1 MIYYYILS
9 LLIITLIIL
18 TIYYIYTV
26 YTSVP
31 FNNGKNDKHLNYMSY
46 EETVRFLESDED
58 RYIAKLSPI
67 DLYARKV
74 SSKEEYI
81 NIIKGEATHFNRG
94 DKLILDKC
102 TKKADELL
110 RNININTISSESNLD
125 YSKYLNYKDIANI
138 KWVLAI
144 TRNDNGGKY
153 EDGLPH
159 TRKHIIF
166 LSQDVLN
173 YSEDE
178 IIKLLIHEKVHIY
191 QRQNDALFKTILN
204 NMGYTEIQISGS
216 PDSPGS
222 PGSPG
227 SPDSPDSP
235 DISKD
240 KLRYVRSN
248 PDVNNKIY
256 KNVHTG
262 EVMICLYSSDKPK
275 RINDI
280 IIENYAMEHPYE
292 KIAYEISEHI
302 YNIHKIEKYKQI

>member
-9 LLIITLIIL
+9 LLIITLVIL
-18 TIYYIYTV
+18 AIYYIYTV

-31 FNNGKNDKHLNYMSY
+31 FKNGKNEEHLYYMSY

-58 RYIAKLSPI
+58 RYVANLSPI

-74 SSKEEYI
+74 ASKEEYI
-81 NIIKGEATHFNRG
+81 NIIKGEATHFNKG
-94 DKLILDKC
+94 DKLMLDKC

-110 RNININTISSESNLD
+110 RNININTISSESNLN

-153 EDGLPH
+153 EDGLSH
-159 TRKHIIF
+159 TRKNIIF

-178 IIKLLIHEKVHIY
+178 IIKLLIHEKIHIY
-191 QRQNDALFKTILN
+191 QRYNEASFKTIIY
-204 NMGYTEIQISGS
+204 NMGYAESTDSQEISQ
-216 PDSPGS
+216 
-222 PGSPG
+222 
-227 SPDSPDSP
+227 
-235 DISKD
+235 D
-240 KLRYVRSN
+240 KLKYVRSN

-256 KNVHTG
+256 KNLHTG
-262 EVMICLYSSDKPK
+262 ELMICLYSSDKPK
-275 RINDI
+275 NINDI

-302 YNIHKIEKYKQI
+302 YNIHKIEKYRKI

>member
-9 LLIITLIIL
+9 LLIITLAIL

-31 FNNGKNDKHLNYMSY
+31 FKNDKHLNYMSY

-58 RYIAKLSPI
+58 RYVANLSAL

-81 NIIKGEATHFNRG
+81 NIIKGEATHFNKG

-138 KWVLAI
+138 KWILAI

-153 EDGLPH
+153 EDGLSH
-159 TRKHIIF
+159 TRKNTIF

-178 IIKLLIHEKVHIY
+178 IIKLLIHEKIHIY
-191 QRQNDALFKTILN
+191 QRQNEALFKTIIY
-204 NMGYTEIQISGS
+204 NMGYVEISPNNEISS
-216 PDSPGS
+216 
-222 PGSPG
+222 
-227 SPDSPDSP
+227 
-235 DISKD
+235 D
-240 KLRYVRSN
+240 KLKYVRSN

-262 EVMICLYSSDKPK
+262 ELMICLYSSDKPK
-275 RINDI
+275 NINDI
-280 IIENYAMEHPYE
+280 IIQNFSMEHPYE

>member
-1 MIYYYILS
+1 
-9 LLIITLIIL
+9 
-18 TIYYIYTV
+18 
-26 YTSVP
+26 
-31 FNNGKNDKHLNYMSY
+31 MSY

-58 RYIAKLSPI
+58 RYVAKLSPI

-74 SSKEEYI
+74 SSNEEYI
-81 NIIKGEATHFNRG
+81 NIIKGEATHFNKG

-144 TRNDNGGKY
+144 TRSDNGSKY
-153 EDGLPH
+153 EDGLSH
-159 TRKHIIF
+159 TRKHVIF

-178 IIKLLIHEKVHIY
+178 IIKLLIHEKIHIY
-191 QRQNDALFKTILN
+191 QRNNEALFKTIIY
-204 NMGYTEIQISGS
+204 NMGYAESTDGQEISQ
-216 PDSPGS
+216 
-222 PGSPG
+222 
-227 SPDSPDSP
+227 
-235 DISKD
+235 D

-256 KNVHTG
+256 KSIHTG
-262 EVMICLYSSDKPK
+262 ELMICLYTSDKPK
-275 RINDI
+275 NINDI
-280 IIENYAMEHPYE
+280 IIEKYSMEHPYE

-302 YNIHKIEKYKQI
+302 YNIHKIETYKKI

>member
-1 MIYYYILS
+1 
-9 LLIITLIIL
+9 
-18 TIYYIYTV
+18 
-26 YTSVP
+26 
-31 FNNGKNDKHLNYMSY
+31 MSY
-46 EETVRFLESDED
+46 EETARFLESDED
-58 RYIAKLSPI
+58 RYVANLSPL

-81 NIIKGEATHFNRG
+81 NIIKDEATHFNRG

-110 RNININTISSESNLD
+110 RNIDINNISKESNLD

-159 TRKHIIF
+159 TRKNIIF

-178 IIKLLIHEKVHIY
+178 IIKLLIHEKIHIY
-191 QRQNDALFKTILN
+191 QRHNEDLFKTIIY
-204 NMGYTEIQISGS
+204 NMGYAEISASPASPTSPASPASPVISQ
-216 PDSPGS
+216 
-222 PGSPG
+222 
-227 SPDSPDSP
+227 
-235 DISKD
+235 D
-240 KLRYVRSN
+240 KLKYVRSN

-262 EVMICLYSSDKPK
+262 ELMICLYTSDKPK
-275 RINDI
+275 SINDI
-280 IIENYAMEHPYE
+280 IIQNYSMEHPYE

-302 YNIHKIEKYKQI
+302 YNIHKIDKYKQI

>member
-9 LLIITLIIL
+9 LLIIILVIL

-31 FNNGKNDKHLNYMSY
+31 YTNVNNDKHLNYMSY
-46 EETVRFLESDED
+46 EETVQFLERDED
-58 RYIAKLSPI
+58 RYVAKLSQL

-81 NIIKGEATHFNRG
+81 NIIKGEATHFNKG

-125 YSKYLNYKDIANI
+125 YSKYINYKDIANI

-153 EDGLPH
+153 EDGLSH
-159 TRKHIIF
+159 TRKNTIF

-178 IIKLLIHEKVHIY
+178 IIKLLIHEKIHIY
-191 QRQNDALFKTILN
+191 QRQNEALFKTIIY
-204 NMGYTEIQISGS
+204 NMGYVEISPSNEISS
-216 PDSPGS
+216 
-222 PGSPG
+222 
-227 SPDSPDSP
+227 
-235 DISKD
+235 D
-240 KLRYVRSN
+240 KLKYVRSN

-262 EVMICLYSSDKPK
+262 ELMICLYSSDKPK
-275 RINDI
+275 NINDI
-280 IIENYAMEHPYE
+280 IIQNFSMEHPYE

>member
-1 MIYYYILS
+1 
-9 LLIITLIIL
+9 
-18 TIYYIYTV
+18 
-26 YTSVP
+26 
-31 FNNGKNDKHLNYMSY
+31 MSY

-58 RYIAKLSPI
+58 RYVAKLSPI

-74 SSKEEYI
+74 SSNEEYI
-81 NIIKGEATHFNRG
+81 NIIKGEATHFNKG

-144 TRNDNGGKY
+144 TRSDNGSKY
-153 EDGLPH
+153 EDGLSH
-159 TRKHIIF
+159 TRKHVIF

-178 IIKLLIHEKVHIY
+178 IIKLLIHEKIHIY
-191 QRQNDALFKTILN
+191 QRNNEALFKTIIY
-204 NMGYTEIQISGS
+204 NMGYAESTDGQEISQ
-216 PDSPGS
+216 
-222 PGSPG
+222 
-227 SPDSPDSP
+227 
-235 DISKD
+235 D

-256 KNVHTG
+256 KNIHTG
-262 EVMICLYSSDKPK
+262 ELMICLYTSDKPK
-275 RINDI
+275 NINDI
-280 IIENYAMEHPYE
+280 IIEKYSLEHPYE

-302 YNIHKIEKYKQI
+302 YNICKIEKYKQI

>member
-9 LLIITLIIL
+9 LLIITLVIL
-18 TIYYIYTV
+18 TIYYIYSV
-26 YTSVP
+26 YTSVS
-31 FNNGKNDKHLNYMSY
+31 FENGKNDKHLNYMSY
-46 EETVRFLESDED
+46 EETARFLESDED
-58 RYIAKLSPI
+58 RYVAKLSPI

-81 NIIKGEATHFNRG
+81 NIIKGEATHFNKG

-110 RNININTISSESNLD
+110 RNININTISSESNLN

-144 TRNDNGGKY
+144 TRSDNGSKY
-153 EDGLPH
+153 EDGLSH
-159 TRKHIIF
+159 TRKHVIF

-178 IIKLLIHEKVHIY
+178 IIKLLIHEKIHIY
-191 QRQNDALFKTILN
+191 QRNNEALFKTIIY
-204 NMGYTEIQISGS
+204 NMGYAESTDSQEISQ
-216 PDSPGS
+216 
-222 PGSPG
+222 
-227 SPDSPDSP
+227 
-235 DISKD
+235 D

-256 KNVHTG
+256 KSIHTG
-262 EVMICLYSSDKPK
+262 ELMICLYTSDKPK
-275 RINDI
+275 NINDI
-280 IIENYAMEHPYE
+280 IIEKYSMEHPYE

-302 YNIHKIEKYKQI
+302 YNIHKIETYKKI

>member
-9 LLIITLIIL
+9 LLIITLVIL
-18 TIYYIYTV
+18 AIYYIYTV

-31 FNNGKNDKHLNYMSY
+31 FKNGKNEEHLYYMSY

-58 RYIAKLSPI
+58 RYVANLSPI

-74 SSKEEYI
+74 ASKEEYI
-81 NIIKGEATHFNRG
+81 NIIKGEATHFNKG
-94 DKLILDKC
+94 DKLMLDKC

-153 EDGLPH
+153 EDGLSH
-159 TRKHIIF
+159 TRKNIIF

-178 IIKLLIHEKVHIY
+178 IIKLLIHEKIHIY
-191 QRQNDALFKTILN
+191 QRYNEASFKTIIY
-204 NMGYTEIQISGS
+204 NMGYAESTDSQEISQ
-216 PDSPGS
+216 
-222 PGSPG
+222 
-227 SPDSPDSP
+227 
-235 DISKD
+235 D
-240 KLRYVRSN
+240 KLKYVRSN

-280 IIENYAMEHPYE
+280 IIQNYAMEHPYE

>member
-9 LLIITLIIL
+9 LLIITLVIL

-26 YTSVP
+26 YTYVP
-31 FNNGKNDKHLNYMSY
+31 YTNGNNDKHLNYMSY
-46 EETVRFLESDED
+46 EETVQFLERDVD
-58 RYIAKLSPI
+58 RYVAKLSQL

-81 NIIKGEATHFNRG
+81 NIIKGEATHFNKG

-125 YSKYLNYKDIANI
+125 YSKYLNYKDIADI

-144 TRNDNGGKY
+144 TRSDNGGKY
-153 EDGLPH
+153 EDGLSH
-159 TRKHIIF
+159 TRKHVIF

-178 IIKLLIHEKVHIY
+178 IIKLLIHEKIHIY
-191 QRQNDALFKTILN
+191 QRNNEALFKTIIY
-204 NMGYTEIQISGS
+204 NMGYAESTDGQE
-216 PDSPGS
+216 
-222 PGSPG
+222 
-227 SPDSPDSP
+227 
-235 DISKD
+235 ISKD

-256 KNVHTG
+256 KNINTG
-262 EVMICLYSSDKPK
+262 ELMICLYSSDKPK
-275 RINDI
+275 NINDI
-280 IIENYAMEHPYE
+280 IIEKYSMEHPYE

-302 YNIHKIEKYKQI
+302 YNIHKIETYKKI

>member
-9 LLIITLIIL
+9 LLIITLVIL
-18 TIYYIYTV
+18 AIYYIYTV

-31 FNNGKNDKHLNYMSY
+31 FKNGKNEEHLYYMSY

-58 RYIAKLSPI
+58 RYVANLSPI

-81 NIIKGEATHFNRG
+81 NIIKGEATHFNKG
-94 DKLILDKC
+94 DKLMLDKC

-138 KWVLAI
+138 KWVFAI

-153 EDGLPH
+153 EDGLSH

-178 IIKLLIHEKVHIY
+178 IIKLLIHEKIHIY
-191 QRQNDALFKTILN
+191 QRYNEASFKTIIY
-204 NMGYTEIQISGS
+204 NMGYAESTDSQAISQ
-216 PDSPGS
+216 
-222 PGSPG
+222 
-227 SPDSPDSP
+227 
-235 DISKD
+235 D
-240 KLRYVRSN
+240 KLKYVRSN

-256 KNVHTG
+256 KNLHTG
-262 EVMICLYSSDKPK
+262 ELMICLYSSDKPK
-275 RINDI
+275 NINDI

-302 YNIHKIEKYKQI
+302 YNIHKIEKYKKI

>member
-9 LLIITLIIL
+9 LLIITLVIL

-26 YTSVP
+26 YTYVP
-31 FNNGKNDKHLNYMSY
+31 YTNGNNDKHLNYMSY
-46 EETVRFLESDED
+46 EETVQFLERDED
-58 RYIAKLSPI
+58 RYVAKLSQL

-81 NIIKGEATHFNRG
+81 NIIKGEATHFNKG

-153 EDGLPH
+153 EDGLSH

-178 IIKLLIHEKVHIY
+178 IIKLLIHEKIHIY
-191 QRQNDALFKTILN
+191 QRYNEASFKTIIY
-204 NMGYTEIQISGS
+204 NMGYAESTDSQEISQ
-216 PDSPGS
+216 
-222 PGSPG
+222 
-227 SPDSPDSP
+227 
-235 DISKD
+235 D
-240 KLRYVRSN
+240 KLKYVRSN

-256 KNVHTG
+256 KNLHTG
-262 EVMICLYSSDKPK
+262 ELMICLYSSDKPK
-275 RINDI
+275 NINDI

-302 YNIHKIEKYKQI
+302 YNIHKIEKYRKI

>member
-9 LLIITLIIL
+9 LLIITLVIL
-18 TIYYIYTV
+18 AIYYIYTV

-31 FNNGKNDKHLNYMSY
+31 FKNGKNEEHLYYMSY

-58 RYIAKLSPI
+58 RYVANLSPI

-74 SSKEEYI
+74 ASKEEYI
-81 NIIKGEATHFNRG
+81 NIIKGEATHFNKG
-94 DKLILDKC
+94 DKLMLDKC

-110 RNININTISSESNLD
+110 RNININTISSESNLN

-153 EDGLPH
+153 EDGLSH
-159 TRKHIIF
+159 TRKNIIF

-178 IIKLLIHEKVHIY
+178 IIKLLIHEKIHIY
-191 QRQNDALFKTILN
+191 QRNNEASFKTIIY
-204 NMGYTEIQISGS
+204 NMGYAESTDSQEISQ
-216 PDSPGS
+216 
-222 PGSPG
+222 
-227 SPDSPDSP
+227 
-235 DISKD
+235 D
-240 KLRYVRSN
+240 KLKYVRSN

-256 KNVHTG
+256 KNLHTG
-262 EVMICLYSSDKPK
+262 ELMICLYSSDKPK
-275 RINDI
+275 NINDI

-302 YNIHKIEKYKQI
+302 YNIHKIEKYRKI

>member
-9 LLIITLIIL
+9 LLIITLVIL
-18 TIYYIYTV
+18 AIYYIYTV

-31 FNNGKNDKHLNYMSY
+31 FKNGKNEEHLYYMSY

-58 RYIAKLSPI
+58 RYLANLSPI

-74 SSKEEYI
+74 ASKEEYI
-81 NIIKGEATHFNRG
+81 NIIKGEATHFNKG
-94 DKLILDKC
+94 DKLMLDKC

-153 EDGLPH
+153 EDGLSH

-178 IIKLLIHEKVHIY
+178 IIKLLIHEKIHIY
-191 QRQNDALFKTILN
+191 QRYNEASFKTIIY
-204 NMGYTEIQISGS
+204 NMGYAESTDGQEISQ
-216 PDSPGS
+216 
-222 PGSPG
+222 
-227 SPDSPDSP
+227 
-235 DISKD
+235 D
-240 KLRYVRSN
+240 KLKYVRSN

-256 KNVHTG
+256 KNLHTG
-262 EVMICLYSSDKPK
+262 ELMICLYSSDKPK
-275 RINDI
+275 NINDI

-302 YNIHKIEKYKQI
+302 YNIHKIEKYKKI

>member
-9 LLIITLIIL
+9 LLIITLVIL
-18 TIYYIYTV
+18 TIYYIYSV
-26 YTSVP
+26 YTSVS
-31 FNNGKNDKHLNYMSY
+31 FENGKNDKHLNYMSY

-58 RYIAKLSPI
+58 RYVAKLSPI

-81 NIIKGEATHFNRG
+81 NIIKGEATHFNKG

-144 TRNDNGGKY
+144 TRNDNGSKY
-153 EDGLPH
+153 EDGLSH
-159 TRKHIIF
+159 TRKHVIF

-178 IIKLLIHEKVHIY
+178 IIKLLIHEKIHIY
-191 QRQNDALFKTILN
+191 QRQNEALFKTIIY
-204 NMGYTEIQISGS
+204 NMGYAESTDGQEISQ
-216 PDSPGS
+216 
-222 PGSPG
+222 
-227 SPDSPDSP
+227 
-235 DISKD
+235 D

-256 KNVHTG
+256 KSIHTG
-262 EVMICLYSSDKPK
+262 ELMICLYTSDKPK
-275 RINDI
+275 NINDI
-280 IIENYAMEHPYE
+280 IIEKYSMEHPYE

-302 YNIHKIEKYKQI
+302 YNIHKIETYKKI

>member
-9 LLIITLIIL
+9 LLIITLVIL
-18 TIYYIYTV
+18 TIYYIYSV
-26 YTSVP
+26 YTSVS
-31 FNNGKNDKHLNYMSY
+31 FENGKNDKHLNYMSY

-58 RYIAKLSPI
+58 RYVAKLSPI

-74 SSKEEYI
+74 SSNEEYI
-81 NIIKGEATHFNRG
+81 NLIKGEATHFNKG

-144 TRNDNGGKY
+144 TRNDNGSKY
-153 EDGLPH
+153 EDGLSH
-159 TRKHIIF
+159 TRKHVIF

-178 IIKLLIHEKVHIY
+178 IIKLLIHEKIHIY
-191 QRQNDALFKTILN
+191 QRQNEALFKTIIY
-204 NMGYTEIQISGS
+204 NMGYAESTDGQEISQ
-216 PDSPGS
+216 
-222 PGSPG
+222 
-227 SPDSPDSP
+227 
-235 DISKD
+235 D

-256 KNVHTG
+256 KNIHTG
-262 EVMICLYSSDKPK
+262 ELMICLYTSDKPK
-275 RINDI
+275 NINDI
-280 IIENYAMEHPYE
+280 IIEKYSMEHPYE

-302 YNIHKIEKYKQI
+302 YNIHKIETYKKI

>member
-9 LLIITLIIL
+9 LLIITLVIL

-26 YTSVP
+26 HTSVP
-31 FNNGKNDKHLNYMSY
+31 FKNGKNEEHLYYMSY

-58 RYIAKLSPI
+58 RYVANLSPI

-81 NIIKGEATHFNRG
+81 NIIKGEATHFNKG
-94 DKLILDKC
+94 DKLMLDKC

-153 EDGLPH
+153 EDGLSH

-178 IIKLLIHEKVHIY
+178 IIKLLIHEKIHIY
-191 QRQNDALFKTILN
+191 QRNNEASFKTIIY
-204 NMGYTEIQISGS
+204 NMGYAESTDSQEISQ
-216 PDSPGS
+216 
-222 PGSPG
+222 
-227 SPDSPDSP
+227 
-235 DISKD
+235 D
-240 KLRYVRSN
+240 KLKYVRSN

-256 KNVHTG
+256 NNLHTG
-262 EVMICLYSSDKPK
+262 ELMICLYSSDKPK
-275 RINDI
+275 NINDI

-302 YNIHKIEKYKQI
+302 YNIHKIEKYKKI

>member
-9 LLIITLIIL
+9 LLIITLVIL
-18 TIYYIYTV
+18 TIYYIYSV
-26 YTSVP
+26 YTSVS
-31 FNNGKNDKHLNYMSY
+31 FENGKNDKHLNYMSY

-58 RYIAKLSPI
+58 RYVAKLSPI

-81 NIIKGEATHFNRG
+81 NIIKGEATHFNKG

-110 RNININTISSESNLD
+110 RNININTISSESNLN

-144 TRNDNGGKY
+144 TRSDNGGKY
-153 EDGLPH
+153 EDGLSH
-159 TRKHIIF
+159 TRKHVIF

-178 IIKLLIHEKVHIY
+178 IIKLLIHEKIHIY
-191 QRQNDALFKTILN
+191 QRQNEALFKTIIY
-204 NMGYTEIQISGS
+204 NMGYVEISES
-216 PDSPGS
+216 PESPE
-222 PGSPG
+222 
-227 SPDSPDSP
+227 
-235 DISKD
+235 ISKD

-256 KNVHTG
+256 KNKHTG
-262 EVMICLYSSDKPK
+262 ELMICLYTSDKPK
-275 RINDI
+275 NINDI
-280 IIENYAMEHPYE
+280 IIEKYSMEHPYE

>member
-9 LLIITLIIL
+9 LLIITLVIL
-18 TIYYIYTV
+18 AIYYIYTV

-31 FNNGKNDKHLNYMSY
+31 FKNGKNEEHLYYMSY

-58 RYIAKLSPI
+58 RYVANLSPI

-74 SSKEEYI
+74 ASKEEYI
-81 NIIKGEATHFNRG
+81 NIIKGEATHFNKG
-94 DKLILDKC
+94 DKLMLDKC

-153 EDGLPH
+153 EDGLSH

-178 IIKLLIHEKVHIY
+178 IIKLLIHEKIHIY
-191 QRQNDALFKTILN
+191 QRYNEASFKTIIY
-204 NMGYTEIQISGS
+204 NMGYAESTDSQEISQ
-216 PDSPGS
+216 
-222 PGSPG
+222 
-227 SPDSPDSP
+227 
-235 DISKD
+235 D
-240 KLRYVRSN
+240 KLKYVRSN

-256 KNVHTG
+256 KNLHTG
-262 EVMICLYSSDKPK
+262 ELMICLYSSDKPK
-275 RINDI
+275 NINDI

-302 YNIHKIEKYKQI
+302 YNIHKIEKYKKI

>member
-9 LLIITLIIL
+9 LLIITLVIL
-18 TIYYIYTV
+18 AIYYIYTV

-31 FNNGKNDKHLNYMSY
+31 FNNGKGEEHLYYMSY

-58 RYIAKLSPI
+58 RYVANLSPI

-81 NIIKGEATHFNRG
+81 NIIKGEATHFNKG
-94 DKLILDKC
+94 DKLMLDKC

-110 RNININTISSESNLD
+110 RNININTISSESNLN

-144 TRNDNGGKY
+144 TRSDNGGKY
-153 EDGLPH
+153 EDGLSH

-178 IIKLLIHEKVHIY
+178 IIKLLIHEKIHIY
-191 QRQNDALFKTILN
+191 QRYNEASFKTIIY
-204 NMGYTEIQISGS
+204 NMGYAESTDSQEISQ
-216 PDSPGS
+216 
-222 PGSPG
+222 
-227 SPDSPDSP
+227 
-235 DISKD
+235 D
-240 KLRYVRSN
+240 KLKYVRSN

-256 KNVHTG
+256 KNLHTG
-262 EVMICLYSSDKPK
+262 ELMICLYSSDKPK
-275 RINDI
+275 NINDI

-302 YNIHKIEKYKQI
+302 YNIHKIEKYRKI

>member
-9 LLIITLIIL
+9 LLIITLVIL
-18 TIYYIYTV
+18 AIYYIYTV

-31 FNNGKNDKHLNYMSY
+31 FKNGKNEEHLYYMSY

-58 RYIAKLSPI
+58 RYVANLSPI

-81 NIIKGEATHFNRG
+81 NIIKGEATHFNKG
-94 DKLILDKC
+94 DKLMLDKC

-138 KWVLAI
+138 KWVFAI

-153 EDGLPH
+153 EDGLSH

-178 IIKLLIHEKVHIY
+178 IIKLLIHEKIHIY
-191 QRQNDALFKTILN
+191 QRYNEASFKTIIY
-204 NMGYTEIQISGS
+204 NMGYAESTDSQAISQ
-216 PDSPGS
+216 
-222 PGSPG
+222 
-227 SPDSPDSP
+227 
-235 DISKD
+235 D
-240 KLRYVRSN
+240 KLKYVRSN

-256 KNVHTG
+256 KNLHTG
-262 EVMICLYSSDKPK
+262 ELMICLYSSDKPK
-275 RINDI
+275 NINDI

-302 YNIHKIEKYKQI
+302 YNIHKIEKYRKI

>member
-31 FNNGKNDKHLNYMSY
+31 FKNVKNEEHLNYMSY

-58 RYIAKLSPI
+58 RYVANLSPL

-110 RNININTISSESNLD
+110 RNININNISKESNLD

-138 KWVLAI
+138 KWILAI

-159 TRKHIIF
+159 TRKNIIF

-178 IIKLLIHEKVHIY
+178 IIKLLIHEKIHIY
-191 QRQNDALFKTILN
+191 QRHNEDLFKTIIY
-204 NMGYTEIQISGS
+204 NMGYAEISASPASPVISQ
-216 PDSPGS
+216 
-222 PGSPG
+222 
-227 SPDSPDSP
+227 
-235 DISKD
+235 D
-240 KLRYVRSN
+240 KLKYVRSN

-256 KNVHTG
+256 KHIHTG
-262 EVMICLYSSDKPK
+262 ELMICLYTSDKPK
-275 RINDI
+275 SINDI
-280 IIENYAMEHPYE
+280 IIQNYSMEHPYE

-302 YNIHKIEKYKQI
+302 YNIHKIDKYRQI

>member
-1 MIYYYILS
+1 M
-9 LLIITLIIL
+9 IITLVIL

-31 FNNGKNDKHLNYMSY
+31 FNNGNGEEHLYYMSY
-46 EETVRFLESDED
+46 EETARFLESDED
-58 RYIAKLSPI
+58 KYVANLSPI

-81 NIIKGEATHFNRG
+81 NIIKGEATHFNKG

-110 RNININTISSESNLD
+110 RNININTIGSASNIE

-144 TRNDNGGKY
+144 TRNDNGEKY

-159 TRKHIIF
+159 TRKNIIF

-178 IIKLLIHEKVHIY
+178 IIKLLIHEKIHIY
-191 QRQNDALFKTILN
+191 QRQNDALFKTIIY
-204 NMGYTEIQISGS
+204 NMGYVEISAS
-216 PDSPGS
+216 PMSPTS
-222 PGSPG
+222 PTVSQ
-227 SPDSPDSP
+227 
-235 DISKD
+235 D
-240 KLRYVRSN
+240 KLKYVRSN

-262 EVMICLYSSDKPK
+262 ELMICLYSSDKPK

-280 IIENYAMEHPYE
+280 IIQNYAMEHPYE

-302 YNIHKIEKYKQI
+302 YNIHKIEKYRKI

>member
-9 LLIITLIIL
+9 LLIITLVIL

-26 YTSVP
+26 YTSLP
-31 FNNGKNDKHLNYMSY
+31 FDKGKNDTHLNYMSY
-46 EETVRFLESDED
+46 EETALFLERDED
-58 RYIAKLSPI
+58 RYVANLSPF

-81 NIIKGEATHFNRG
+81 NIIKGEATHFNKG

-166 LSQDVLN
+166 LSQDFLN

-178 IIKLLIHEKVHIY
+178 IIKLLIHEKIHIY
-191 QRQNDALFKTILN
+191 QRHNEALFKTIIY
-204 NMGYTEIQISGS
+204 NMGYTEISL
-216 PDSPGS
+216 DN
-222 PGSPG
+222 
-227 SPDSPDSP
+227 
-235 DISKD
+235 DISHD
-240 KLRYVRSN
+240 KLKYIRSN
-248 PDVNNKIY
+248 PDVNNNIY

-262 EVMICLYSSDKPK
+262 KLMICLYSSDKPK
-275 RINDI
+275 NINDI
-280 IIENYAMEHPYE
+280 IIQNYSMEHPYE

>member
-9 LLIITLIIL
+9 LLIITLAIL

-31 FNNGKNDKHLNYMSY
+31 FKNDKHLNYMSY

-58 RYIAKLSPI
+58 RYVANLSAL

-81 NIIKGEATHFNRG
+81 NIIKGEATHFNKG

-110 RNININTISSESNLD
+110 RNININTIGSASNIE

-144 TRNDNGGKY
+144 TRNDNGEKY

-159 TRKHIIF
+159 TRKNIIF

-178 IIKLLIHEKVHIY
+178 IIKLLIHEKIHIY
-191 QRQNDALFKTILN
+191 QRQNDALFKTIIY
-204 NMGYTEIQISGS
+204 NMGYVEISES
-216 PDSPGS
+216 PTSPAS
-222 PGSPG
+222 PTSPT
-227 SPDSPDSP
+227 STASTASTTV
-235 DISKD
+235 SQD
-240 KLRYVRSN
+240 KLKYVRSN

-262 EVMICLYSSDKPK
+262 ELMICLYSSDKPK

-280 IIENYAMEHPYE
+280 IIQNYAMEHPYE

-302 YNIHKIEKYKQI
+302 YNIHKIEKYRKI

>member
-9 LLIITLIIL
+9 LLIITLVIL
-18 TIYYIYTV
+18 TIYYIYSV
-26 YTSVP
+26 YTSVS
-31 FNNGKNDKHLNYMSY
+31 FENGKNDKHLNYMSY

-58 RYIAKLSPI
+58 RYVAKLSPI

-81 NIIKGEATHFNRG
+81 NIIKGEATHFNKG

-144 TRNDNGGKY
+144 TRSDNGSKY
-153 EDGLPH
+153 EDGLSH
-159 TRKHIIF
+159 TRKHVIF

-178 IIKLLIHEKVHIY
+178 IIKLLIHEKIHIY
-191 QRQNDALFKTILN
+191 QRNNEALFKTIIY
-204 NMGYTEIQISGS
+204 NMGYAESTDGQEISQ
-216 PDSPGS
+216 
-222 PGSPG
+222 
-227 SPDSPDSP
+227 
-235 DISKD
+235 D

-256 KNVHTG
+256 KNINTG
-262 EVMICLYSSDKPK
+262 ELMICLYTSDKPK
-275 RINDI
+275 NINDI
-280 IIENYAMEHPYE
+280 IIEKYSMEHPYE

-302 YNIHKIEKYKQI
+302 YNIHKIETYKKI

>member
-9 LLIITLIIL
+9 LLIITLVIL
-18 TIYYIYTV
+18 TIYYIYAV

-31 FNNGKNDKHLNYMSY
+31 YTNGNNDKHLNYMSY
-46 EETVRFLESDED
+46 EETVQFLERDED
-58 RYIAKLSPI
+58 RYVAKLSQL

-81 NIIKGEATHFNRG
+81 NIIKGEATHFNKG

-125 YSKYLNYKDIANI
+125 YSKNLNYKDIANI
-138 KWVLAI
+138 KWILAI

-153 EDGLPH
+153 EDGLSH
-159 TRKHIIF
+159 TRKNTIF

-178 IIKLLIHEKVHIY
+178 LIKLLIHEKIHIY
-191 QRQNDALFKTILN
+191 QRQNEALFKTIIY
-204 NMGYTEIQISGS
+204 NMGYVEISPSNEISS
-216 PDSPGS
+216 
-222 PGSPG
+222 
-227 SPDSPDSP
+227 
-235 DISKD
+235 D
-240 KLRYVRSN
+240 KLKYVRSN

-256 KNVHTG
+256 KDIHTG
-262 EVMICLYSSDKPK
+262 KLMICLYSSDKPK
-275 RINDI
+275 NINDI
-280 IIENYAMEHPYE
+280 IIQNFSMEHPYE

>member
-9 LLIITLIIL
+9 LLIITLVIL
-18 TIYYIYTV
+18 AIYYIYTV

-31 FNNGKNDKHLNYMSY
+31 FKNGKNEEHLYYMSY

-58 RYIAKLSPI
+58 RYVANLSPI

-74 SSKEEYI
+74 ASKEEYI
-81 NIIKGEATHFNRG
+81 NIIKGEATHFNKG
-94 DKLILDKC
+94 DKLMLDKC

-144 TRNDNGGKY
+144 TRSDNGGKY
-153 EDGLPH
+153 EDGLSH

-178 IIKLLIHEKVHIY
+178 IIKLLIHEKIHIY
-191 QRQNDALFKTILN
+191 QRNNEASFKTIIY
-204 NMGYTEIQISGS
+204 NMGYAESTDGQEISQ
-216 PDSPGS
+216 
-222 PGSPG
+222 
-227 SPDSPDSP
+227 
-235 DISKD
+235 D
-240 KLRYVRSN
+240 KLKYVRSN

-256 KNVHTG
+256 KNLHTG
-262 EVMICLYSSDKPK
+262 ELMICLYSSDKPK
-275 RINDI
+275 NINDI

-302 YNIHKIEKYKQI
+302 YNIHKIEKYKKI

>member
-9 LLIITLIIL
+9 LLIITLVIL
-18 TIYYIYTV
+18 TIYYIHSV
-26 YTSVP
+26 YTSVS
-31 FNNGKNDKHLNYMSY
+31 FENGKNDKHLNYMSY
-46 EETVRFLESDED
+46 EETARFLESDED
-58 RYIAKLSPI
+58 RYVAKLSPI

-74 SSKEEYI
+74 SSNEEYI
-81 NIIKGEATHFNRG
+81 NLIKGEATHFNKG

-144 TRNDNGGKY
+144 TRNDNGSKY
-153 EDGLPH
+153 EDGLSH
-159 TRKHIIF
+159 TRKHVIF

-178 IIKLLIHEKVHIY
+178 IIKLLIHEKIHIY
-191 QRQNDALFKTILN
+191 QRQNEALFKTIIY
-204 NMGYTEIQISGS
+204 NMGYAESTDGQEISQ
-216 PDSPGS
+216 
-222 PGSPG
+222 
-227 SPDSPDSP
+227 
-235 DISKD
+235 D

-256 KNVHTG
+256 KSIHTG
-262 EVMICLYSSDKPK
+262 ELMICLYTSDKPK
-275 RINDI
+275 NINDI
-280 IIENYAMEHPYE
+280 IIEKYSMEHPYE

-302 YNIHKIEKYKQI
+302 YNVHKIETYKKI

>member
-9 LLIITLIIL
+9 LLIITLVIL
-18 TIYYIYTV
+18 TIYYIYSV
-26 YTSVP
+26 YTSVS
-31 FNNGKNDKHLNYMSY
+31 FENGKNDKHLNYMSY

-58 RYIAKLSPI
+58 RYVAKLSPI

-81 NIIKGEATHFNRG
+81 NIIKGEATHFNKG

-138 KWVLAI
+138 KWILAI

-153 EDGLPH
+153 EDGLSH
-159 TRKHIIF
+159 TRKNTIF

-178 IIKLLIHEKVHIY
+178 IIKLLIHEKIHIY
-191 QRQNDALFKTILN
+191 QRQNEALFKTIIY
-204 NMGYTEIQISGS
+204 NMGYVEISPNNEISS
-216 PDSPGS
+216 
-222 PGSPG
+222 
-227 SPDSPDSP
+227 
-235 DISKD
+235 D
-240 KLRYVRSN
+240 KLKYVRSN

-262 EVMICLYSSDKPK
+262 ELMICLYSSDKPK
-275 RINDI
+275 NINDI
-280 IIENYAMEHPYE
+280 IIQNFSMEHPYE

>member
-1 MIYYYILS
+1 
-9 LLIITLIIL
+9 
-18 TIYYIYTV
+18 
-26 YTSVP
+26 
-31 FNNGKNDKHLNYMSY
+31 MSY
-46 EETVRFLESDED
+46 EETARFLESDED
-58 RYIAKLSPI
+58 KYVANLSPI

-81 NIIKGEATHFNRG
+81 NIIKGEATHFNKG

-110 RNININTISSESNLD
+110 RNININTIGSASNIE

-144 TRNDNGGKY
+144 TRNDNGEKY

-159 TRKHIIF
+159 TRKNIIF

-178 IIKLLIHEKVHIY
+178 IIKLLIHEKIHIY
-191 QRQNDALFKTILN
+191 QRQNDALFKTIIY
-204 NMGYTEIQISGS
+204 NMGYVEISESPTSPASTTISQ
-216 PDSPGS
+216 
-222 PGSPG
+222 
-227 SPDSPDSP
+227 
-235 DISKD
+235 D
-240 KLRYVRSN
+240 KLKYVRSN

-262 EVMICLYSSDKPK
+262 ELMICLYSSDKPK

-280 IIENYAMEHPYE
+280 IIQNYAMEHPYE

-302 YNIHKIEKYKQI
+302 YNIHKIEKYRKI